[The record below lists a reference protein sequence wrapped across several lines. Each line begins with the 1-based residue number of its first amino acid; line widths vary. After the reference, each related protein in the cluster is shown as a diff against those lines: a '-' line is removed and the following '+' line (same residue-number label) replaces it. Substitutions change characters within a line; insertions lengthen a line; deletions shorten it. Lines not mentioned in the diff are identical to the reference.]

1 MTDKVSDLQPEGRL
15 WLLVIFV
22 LVLFGG
28 ALVYFSRNSPDL
40 VGFDQARLNNRLSPA
55 RQARL
60 YTVFYD
66 TGVFSPTNIR
76 IHAGDSIK
84 FQNDSNQSIH
94 IVSDSI
100 NDLPDL
106 VGFDSIGDIPPDS
119 SFTYTFART
128 GTFGYHNIGNKA
140 ERGAVIVRP

>member
-1 MTDKVSDLQPEGRL
+1 MTNKVSDLQPEGKL

-40 VGFDQARLNNRLSPA
+40 VGFDQARLNNRPSAA

-76 IHAGDSIK
+76 IRAGDSVK
-84 FQNDSNQSIH
+84 FQNDSNQPIH
-94 IVSDSI
+94 IVSDSTDGAL
-100 NDLPDL
+100 DLT
-106 VGFDSIGDIPPDS
+106 GFDSIGDIPPDS
-119 SFTYTFART
+119 SFAYTFTRT
-128 GTFGYHNIGNKA
+128 GIFGYHNAGNKA